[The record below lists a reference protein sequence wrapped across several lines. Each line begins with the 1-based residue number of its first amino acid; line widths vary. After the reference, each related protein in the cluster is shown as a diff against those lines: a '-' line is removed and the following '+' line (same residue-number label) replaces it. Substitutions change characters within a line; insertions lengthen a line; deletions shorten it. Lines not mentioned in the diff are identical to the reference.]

1 MLRSHTR
8 MNNER
13 LGCYKDC
20 PFRNGSLIG
29 AFKKTPDLK
38 SGDELNAHMSS
49 SLRRKTADFQ
59 SAENVIRPC
68 SEEIYKNNPTCI
80 GNVQKD
86 PLLAEFENISVQASM
101 DNLMNHQAEVSSGK
115 RPVAIVERG
124 VVTLLSKTVNL
135 FLP

>member
-1 MLRSHTR
+1 

-86 PLLAEFENISVQASM
+86 PSLGEFENINVQASM
-101 DNLMNHQAEVSSGK
+101 DNLINRQAEVSSNRK
-115 RPVAIVERG
+115 LVAIVDRG
-124 VVTLLSKTVNL
+124 VVTFLDKTANPS
-135 FLP
+135 LP